1 MYYPR
6 NVDLKEMPLPW
17 RHDGNRQVD
26 YRGITRQLKRLYTGA
41 DKIQRVPGEETLP
54 VWGMIIR

>member
-17 RHDGNRQVD
+17 RHEGKRQVD
-26 YRGITRQLKRLYTGA
+26 YRGITRQLKRLYYQGRQDTEGSKKGSLTWA
-41 DKIQRVPGEETLP
+41 
-54 VWGMIIR
+54 GMKGW